1 MKFKSTTNAFPTAE
15 ELRELENDTRLY
27 SKIREEAKERI
38 TYSMKNA
45 AEKLGLSTVT
55 IHFEGK
61 PHNKAKL
68 AVFFEIKKELE
79 AKGHHVVLTGKAH
92 GGEGLLPSHLE
103 FQLKIEWTEEGMEES
118 KEDQAIQMLLSALAE
133 GKDEV
138 FIQVKEPCKELE
150 GVMKSLKLQYAIYTG
165 FIFIDDKGNLFGNIG
180 YKVYLE

>member
-27 SKIREEAKERI
+27 SQIREEYKERI
-38 TYSMKNA
+38 TYSMKNT

-68 AVFFEIKKELE
+68 AVLFEMKEELE
-79 AKGHHVVLTGKAH
+79 AKGHHVILTEKAH
-92 GGEGLLPSHLE
+92 GGEGLLPSHFE

-118 KEDQAIQMLLSALAE
+118 KEDQAIQILLRALNGDRE
-133 GKDEV
+133 GVLITVRDGCE
-138 FIQVKEPCKELE
+138 ELE
-150 GVMKSLKLQYAIYTG
+150 KILGHLGLSYDHYYDSVLNTKFVNYKIYLK
-165 FIFIDDKGNLFGNIG
+165 
-180 YKVYLE
+180 